1 MELSDSGLG
10 AYFRAAIDIPEI
22 PFGEMLWESAQR
34 FPEKIAVIY
43 QGQKVSFRE
52 LDGLVNSFAN
62 ALSKLGVKKG
72 DRVALFM
79 TNRPEYLIAVYA
91 AARLGAVFTPMN
103 PTYKEE
109 EVAHQL
115 QDSDTSVLVVQESLY
130 PRVKTIRQRV
140 QKSLKHVVVIGQQ
153 AEEGDTLFL
162 ELIRQSSPKHPP
174 QVQISWTED
183 LVALPYSSGTTGLP
197 KGAMLTHQNLVAN
210 AIQFISSGRITE
222 QDSMLICLPFYHI
235 YGVMLI
241 NGALYSGA
249 TQVIMEAFDLELSLS
264 LAQQYN
270 VSLYYAVPP
279 ILLTL
284 ADYPNLGAYDLS
296 QLRYIMVGAAPM
308 APDVAQ
314 RLQEKA
320 NVRVVQGYGLTEASP
335 VTHLNPVDQGQIK
348 LDSVGLSVANQEQK
362 VVDPETGER
371 EMEPG
376 ELGELIVKGPHVMQG
391 YWKAPEETARTIRDG
406 WLYTGDIAR
415 IDTDGYVYI
424 VDRKKEMIKYKG
436 FSVAPAEV
444 EAVLFQHEAVADC
457 AVIGKPDAESGE
469 IPKALVLLRPG
480 AQIEPEALM
489 EFVGSRLAGYKRV
502 REVEF
507 VPNIP
512 KTASGKVLRRVLI
525 EAEREKAEAQASAEA
540 AAEAV
545 AKEAAEAAAAASET
559 PAPEPET
566 PEAAAPEAAAL
577 EAEAVEPAASDETP
591 GDEAPETSVEVEVGG
606 DEPSPDQE
614 AVAPEATKAAPEPP
628 PAEAVVEEATA
639 VAEAPLDETMPAE
652 GVDGVEEATASSEE
666 EPASQEVEAD
676 GEREEMSVVVT
687 DEVEVVADA
696 EATEAEPPA
705 DEADEIEAAAP
716 SKVVDASPETAP
728 SEPAAS

>member
-10 AYFRAAIDIPEI
+10 AFFRAAIDIPEI

-52 LDGLVNSFAN
+52 LDGLVNSLAN

-79 TNRPEYLIAVYA
+79 TNRPEYIISVYA
-91 AARLGAVFTPMN
+91 TARIGAVFTPMN

-115 QDSDTSVLVVQESLY
+115 QDSDASVLVVQESLY
-130 PRVKTIRQRV
+130 PRVKSIRQRV
-140 QKSLKHVVVIGQQ
+140 NKSLKHVVVIGQQ
-153 AEEGDTLFL
+153 AEEGDSLFL

-197 KGAMLTHQNLVAN
+197 KGVMLTHQNLVAN
-210 AIQFISSGRITE
+210 AIQFISSSRITE

-235 YGVMLI
+235 YGVMLV
-241 NGALYSGA
+241 NGAIYSGA

-264 LAQQYN
+264 LAQQYK

-279 ILLTL
+279 ILLVL
-284 ADYPNLGAYDLS
+284 ANYPNLRAYDLS

-308 APDVAQ
+308 APEVAQ
-314 RLQEKA
+314 RLQEKT
-320 NVRVVQGYGLTEASP
+320 NVRIVQGYGLTEASP

-371 EMEPG
+371 ELETG

-391 YWKAPEETARTIRDG
+391 YWKAPEETARTVRDG

-415 IDTDGYVYI
+415 IDADGYVYI

-469 IPKALVLLRPG
+469 IPKALVLLNAG
-480 AQIEPEALM
+480 VQIEPEALM
-489 EFVGSRLAGYKRV
+489 DFVGGRLAGYKRV

-507 VPNIP
+507 VSNIP

-525 EAEREKAEAQASAEA
+525 EAEREKAEAQA
-540 AAEAV
+540 
-545 AKEAAEAAAAASET
+545 AAEAAAAVPETVETATSDAVPVETEGAGETPVDAARLDEAADAMVTDTLDTASVLESVAASE
-559 PAPEPET
+559 EMD
-566 PEAAAPEAAAL
+566 AAL
-577 EAEAVEPAASDETP
+577 EPL
-591 GDEAPETSVEVEVGG
+591 
-606 DEPSPDQE
+606 PDE
-614 AVAPEATKAAPEPP
+614 AVAVGSESESLMVTESLSDEASAP
-628 PAEAVVEEATA
+628 
-639 VAEAPLDETMPAE
+639 
-652 GVDGVEEATASSEE
+652 
-666 EPASQEVEAD
+666 EVEA
-676 GEREEMSVVVT
+676 
-687 DEVEVVADA
+687 
-696 EATEAEPPA
+696 EAEVS
-705 DEADEIEAAAP
+705 AAP
-716 SKVVDASPETAP
+716 SEDETVPPAVEAPAVETHVVQEETPVSMSDDVGASAGAEEMGEDHTSDDGSETRATALSPEPADVPPEAAP